1 MKRLAKR
8 FLLLLQWW
16 FQLPAC
22 LVLTGACV
30 YYQEATLA
38 LAFAMVTGG
47 FAVLAY
53 LDWADF
59 MEEWNVI

>member
-1 MKRLAKR
+1 MRRLAR
-8 FLLLLQWW
+8 RLLLLTRWW

-38 LAFAMVTGG
+38 LAFAMITGG